1 MMRFHPLPLLWLSD
15 SPCMWRNLYDHL
27 FCNAII
33 IIRSIFFFGAFFA
46 FFSYLWVV
54 SECVPLQSIMH
65 RGDEKKNANGN
76 IVPYVSAEL
85 WHFAFHMYVPS
96 VVVYVYVY
104 RSETVKDSLPNSMRL
119 FVVPLLCHH
128 YECFSIQKCVCVRHL
143 FAIIWSVASSYLS
156 RVSALLVYGC
166 KEAGNLFKTIKATI

>member
-33 IIRSIFFFGAFFA
+33 IIRSFFFFVCFFCL
-46 FFSYLWVV
+46 SWSCELWVNVYLYKV
-54 SECVPLQSIMH
+54 SCIEAM
-65 RGDEKKNANGN
+65 KKNANGN

-85 WHFAFHMYVPS
+85 WHFAFHVYVPS
-96 VVVYVYVY
+96 VVYVYVY
-104 RSETVKDSLPNSMRL
+104 GSETVKDSLPNSMRL